1 MQREEI
7 DNNLLKRANLFN
19 EAKNLT
25 LAAFSMVKDCKIIEI
40 KDLSNT
46 GKSQPNSVKEIQII
60 QHKSK
65 VQQLI
70 SNMDNL
76 LQVIS

>member
-25 LAAFSMVKDCKIIEI
+25 LAAFSIAKDCKIIEI
-40 KDLSNT
+40 KDFN
-46 GKSQPNSVKEIQII
+46 QPNLVKEIQII

-65 VQQLI
+65 IEKLV
-70 SNMDNL
+70 SKMDNL
-76 LQVIS
+76 LQVMS